1 MSSGDRFYPIHP
13 SQLVVGLYVW
23 VDLPWM
29 DHPFLR
35 SKMLLTSESD
45 VLAVQASGAE
55 GCLYWNPARSKS
67 SPLPR
72 EPVAVSPATEAL
84 AEVVDDLIE
93 SKRARELEQLRQVT
107 QAARRS
113 WDALSLSVWAV
124 VHDMPRSPVSVGDK
138 VTSLAFDVVEATENA
153 SAWQLRKLGD
163 STNRGQHHHALR
175 TMTLSVMI
183 GTQLGMSQHELHD
196 LAIAALAHDVGQSD
210 IPYPRI
216 NPVQPRVAGR
226 PNYTVDH
233 GHVQRHVERSLE
245 LAHMSGVFTKES
257 LQIIAQHHAAMDG
270 SGWPRDTSDICMGA
284 RILALADRFDRL
296 CSPSGAEEPPLP
308 PSSAVIQMF
317 RSESRRY
324 DSSVLQAFIK
334 LIGIY
339 PPSTILRLDDGS
351 IAMVVAPGAR
361 AHQPLMAVYDRAVLP
376 QEAPLQVLGA
386 EGSPAVLSVINETG
400 LPSAVLD
407 WLEKI
412 EMRMAAT
419 PVSLLRHEA
428 SELAP
433 ESE

>member
-13 SQLVVGLYVW
+13 SQLVVGLYIW

-35 SKMLLTSESD
+35 SKMLLSSEAD
-45 VLAVQASGAE
+45 VAAVQAAGAE
-55 GCLYWNPARSKS
+55 GCLYWDPGRSRTTPA
-67 SPLPR
+67 PR
-72 EPVAVSPATEAL
+72 EKAPAPAA
-84 AEVVDDLIE
+84 AESAPEVIEDLVE
-93 SKRARELEQLRQVT
+93 SQRARELEQLRQIT
-107 QAARRS
+107 QTARRS
-113 WDALSLSVWAV
+113 WDALSMSVWAV
-124 VHDMPRSPVSVGDK
+124 VHDMPRSPVSVGEK

-163 STNRGQHHHALR
+163 CSARGQHHHALR

-183 GTQLGMSQHELHD
+183 GTQLGMSQHDLHD

-216 NPVQPRVAGR
+216 NPAQPRVGGR
-226 PNYTVDH
+226 PNYVVDQDR
-233 GHVQRHVERSLE
+233 VQRHVERSVE

-270 SGWPRDTSDICMGA
+270 SGWPRETAGISMGA

-296 CSPSGAEEPPLP
+296 CSPSSSEDPPLS
-308 PSSAVIQMF
+308 PSSAVIQIF
-317 RSESRRY
+317 RSESKRY
-324 DSSVLQAFIK
+324 DSNVLQAFIK

-351 IAMVVAPGAR
+351 IAMVVAPGVQ
-361 AHQPLMAVYDRAVLP
+361 AHQPLIAVYDRSVLP
-376 QEAPLQVLGA
+376 QEAPLRVLGT
-386 EGSPAVLSVINETG
+386 EGCPAVLSVIHAAG
-400 LPSAVLD
+400 LPSAVLE
-407 WLEKI
+407 WLEKM

-419 PVSLLRHEA
+419 PVSLLRRETAETPAEA
-428 SELAP
+428 E
-433 ESE
+433 